1 MHTKFVQHRY
11 TFIHKVFYKRF
22 THPYLMVFAQTAKD
36 VRCKTKIRDTLMP
49 QKWSIK
55 AEVLLSLQKQL
66 GEPSE

>member
-1 MHTKFVQHRY
+1 
-11 TFIHKVFYKRF
+11 
-22 THPYLMVFAQTAKD
+22 MVFAQTAKD